1 MATRASARTGGS
13 KALTI
18 RRPCSRRR
26 VVRNCR
32 SAANADISLSCFP
45 SLHQFQIRTRWSPD
59 FGSAQAGVS
68 RQGAPACAF
77 ISSFAPPTLDQHRRP
92 HAGQQSLDRRVGRQS
107 PAWGRKAEG
116 SARWTKTMRLAA
128 LPGCRA
134 FHKSYAICI
143 DSQDSAETPRHV
155 ARMCHNRW
163 GASLRAYGSPAG
175 SAGRSLAMPRIPLE
189 TGRVIPADDER
200 VSRCY
205 LNSSTEA

>member
-1 MATRASARTGGS
+1 
-13 KALTI
+13 
-18 RRPCSRRR
+18 
-26 VVRNCR
+26 
-32 SAANADISLSCFP
+32 
-45 SLHQFQIRTRWSPD
+45 
-59 FGSAQAGVS
+59 
-68 RQGAPACAF
+68 
-77 ISSFAPPTLDQHRRP
+77 
-92 HAGQQSLDRRVGRQS
+92 
-107 PAWGRKAEG
+107 
-116 SARWTKTMRLAA
+116 MRLAA